1 MVAGWGLGVYR
12 VKQSNGLH
20 QQRGLGKICVGEL
33 LKKNAGSNIRRRF
46 FHVTTYSFKASRGV
60 HPSSRVTA
68 VRIREYCI
76 HILVS
81 KQPVILPS
89 ENDPSTSAESGCVT
103 SARLDSPQDA
113 DLYVVG
119 ARITVVV
126 FVIRPDKFGE
136 STLRRHNIY

>member
-1 MVAGWGLGVYR
+1 M
-12 VKQSNGLH
+12 S
-20 QQRGLGKICVGEL
+20 
-33 LKKNAGSNIRRRF
+33 
-46 FHVTTYSFKASRGV
+46 
-60 HPSSRVTA
+60 A

-76 HILVS
+76 HILVT

-103 SARLDSPQDA
+103 SARLDSPHDA

-136 STLRRHNIY
+136 STLRRHNMYYTRSVAVKFCRRWFEAFNRDGGLVEVSLSFTRERNTQVAAVDT